1 MSLVC
6 LSFHDRCVQI
16 SSPRLLSIY
25 STSRSQSRKI
35 RHERIILPQKDELLL
50 YRSPFSSI
58 LPFEFPLIF
67 LSPPFL
73 SLSLSRD
80 RVYRRDCATST
91 HDRRADADLKRNF
104 ENGTLSAAPAR
115 QVLQRPS
122 QHRSGIRRESIDFS
136 NLTLTIITTNLFFS
150 FSKLFLVTWIRLFR
164 VAELAI
170 LAEAAPELGVTLHRE
185 HAEYRHILVLLF
197 RPPYP
202 LLAHRL
208 GLQVKLARQSFA
220 QRVRG
225 HFSLTTTLFNH
236 LQIKL
241 RCQISKRSTFR
252 FLTPRD
258 APREIVK

>member
-35 RHERIILPQKDELLL
+35 RYERIILPQKDELLL

-73 SLSLSRD
+73 LSRD

-115 QVLQRPS
+115 QVLQRPP
-122 QHRSGIRRESIDFS
+122 QHRSGIRRASIDFS

>member
-1 MSLVC
+1 MNYYIVLPF
-6 LSFHDRCVQI
+6 LR
-16 SSPRLLSIY
+16 SSPSNFLL
-25 STSRSQSRKI
+25 
-35 RHERIILPQKDELLL
+35 
-50 YRSPFSSI
+50 FSFP
-58 LPFEFPLIF
+58 LPF
-67 LSPPFL
+67 

-115 QVLQRPS
+115 QVLQRPP
-122 QHRSGIRRESIDFS
+122 QHRSGIRRASIDFS

-164 VAELAI
+164 VTELAI

-241 RCQISKRSTFR
+241 RCQISKNDQLFDFSLQGTLQERSLNSASRIKKSFHR
-252 FLTPRD
+252 ITPSPFELGRNE
-258 APREIVK
+258 REEK

>member
-35 RHERIILPQKDELLL
+35 RYERIILPQKDELLSFSL
-50 YRSPFSSI
+50 FFDPPLRISSYFPFPS
-58 LPFEFPLIF
+58 
-67 LSPPFL
+67 L

-115 QVLQRPS
+115 QVLQRPP
-122 QHRSGIRRESIDFS
+122 QHRSGIRRASIDFS